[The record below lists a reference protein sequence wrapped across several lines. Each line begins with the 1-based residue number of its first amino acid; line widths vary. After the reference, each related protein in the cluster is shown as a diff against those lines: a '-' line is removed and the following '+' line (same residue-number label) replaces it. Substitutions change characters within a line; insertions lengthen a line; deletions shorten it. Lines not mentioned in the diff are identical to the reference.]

1 MKFKFLLFS
10 IGLGTL
16 AIILNTH
23 CTKITPTDIGTEL
36 LPAVDNVQ
44 TFETSLR
51 VYADNYLM
59 NDSSR
64 INYSEDHALGI
75 IEDDP
80 EFGKTEGQIYFSVVP
95 TSTDSYP
102 FTNVDSIVGMDS
114 VILSLAYKGIYGDST
129 SVQKINVYEISDAAF
144 QDSIGYLV
152 SHPEFS
158 TTGTVLGGKTVDFTT
173 IDDPKTIIIK
183 SDTQVVSN
191 VLKIPLDPALGMR
204 FAAYD
209 TSIYRPAMRDSAFQ
223 TVFNGLALK
232 TDEAGSPQKN
242 ALAYY
247 NLYDE
252 NTKLTCY
259 FRIKKAG
266 GVDTVAA
273 DFQLYITG
281 LYTAYN
287 ANLVKRTAM
296 HGYAGLSV
304 NTAIPDAG
312 EIYLQSSPGSYAIL
326 KIPGLD
332 TMQNAIIHRAEIAFE
347 PLDPP
352 GNTIYTSPDFLFLDL
367 VDSANNRYLTV
378 RDDFIYSFA
387 PNYTYN
393 YQIFGGYLD
402 DDKYFI
408 NLTRYVQ
415 NLVTTHSKNY
425 PLRLYAPKTAY
436 AYYSYP
442 KETGSLISSGRVAY
456 PINKQIAKGRAY
468 VGGGTNT
475 AKPMRL
481 RIIYSKI

>member
-16 AIILNTH
+16 AVILNTQ
-23 CTKITPTDIGTEL
+23 CTKITPTDIGTDL
-36 LPAVDNVQ
+36 LPAVDNIQ
-44 TFETSLR
+44 TFEASLR
-51 VYADNYLM
+51 VYADNYLT

-75 IEDDP
+75 IADDP
-80 EFGKTEGQIYFSVVP
+80 EFGRTEGQVYFAVVP
-95 TSTDSYP
+95 TSADRNP
-102 FTNVDSIVGMDS
+102 FINLDSIVGMDS

-129 SVQKINVYEISDAAF
+129 SQQKINVYEIDDAAF

-152 SHPEFS
+152 SHPEFG
-158 TTGTVLGGKTVDFTT
+158 TTGVQLGSKMVDFTT
-173 IDDPKTIIIK
+173 IDDPKTIVVK
-183 SDTQVVSN
+183 RDTQVVN
-191 VLKIPLDPALGMR
+191 NLLRIPLDPSLGMR
-204 FAAYD
+204 FATYD
-209 TSIYRPAMRDSAFQ
+209 TASVYLTARRDSAFQ
-223 TVFNGLALK
+223 VAFNGLALK

-247 NLYDE
+247 NLYDD

-266 GVDTVAA
+266 DIDTVAV
-273 DFQLYITG
+273 DFKLYITG
-281 LYTAYN
+281 TYTGYN

-296 HGYAGLSV
+296 HGYAGLSIG
-304 NTAIPDAG
+304 TAIPDAD
-312 EIYLQSSPGSYAIL
+312 EVYLQSSPGSYAIL
-326 KIPGLD
+326 TVPGLD

-347 PLDPP
+347 PLDLP
-352 GNTIYTSPDFLFLDL
+352 GNTIYTTPDFLFLDL

-378 RDDFIYSFA
+378 RDDFVYSFA
-387 PNYTYN
+387 TFTYDS
-393 YQIFGGYLD
+393 QLFGGYLD
-402 DDKYFI
+402 DGKYFI

-442 KETGSLISSGRVAY
+442 KATGSAISPARVAFR
-456 PINKQIAKGRAY
+456 INEQIAKGRAY
-468 VGGGTNT
+468 VGGGKNS